1 MKIVFVYSGAEN
13 LGIEYISSFLK
24 SKGHEVQLL
33 FDPAVFSGDSFVNS
47 KLFSRI
53 QNIDEKIIKK
63 AIELKPDIIGFSAYT
78 GNYRWC
84 LNIAQR
90 IKKIANIP
98 IIFGGVHPTAV
109 PEKVL
114 TNEFVDFVIIGEG
127 EYAVLDLIEH
137 LQKGSGN
144 ESLFDTPNICFR
156 YKDGFRINPPRPYI
170 QDLDVFPF
178 PDKMLFYDKVPLL
191 EKQYYITTSRGCPY
205 SCTYCS
211 NDMYH
216 QLYCNEKNH
225 VRRRSPDNVIEEL
238 MVFKQRGK
246 AKLIAFVDD
255 VFTFSQ
261 SWLDEFIPKYK
272 SKIGLPFFCNV
283 HPLAVTEKKA
293 KLLKEGGCCLVT
305 MGVQSGSERIRSEVF
320 KRQGNNEKIA
330 ESVAHIKNAGI
341 KISVDNIFGAPS
353 ETEEDLSSSFDLY
366 KKLKTDR
373 ILTFW
378 LTYYPKTS
386 IITQALDNNCLSQKD
401 VENIEQGYVGY
412 THGTGSVSKKQAKM
426 YFKYEL
432 LFHIRSLVHN
442 EKLFNVLSKIAIFL
456 PLKHLTTRIII
467 VANALANRDSKFFY
481 LLNYIWTPKKTP

>member
-1 MKIVFVYSGAEN
+1 MKIVFIYSGAEN

-24 SKGHEVQLL
+24 SKGHEVHLL

-47 KLFSRI
+47 KLFSKI
-53 QNIDEKIIKK
+53 QNIDARIIAK
-63 AIELKPDIIGFSAYT
+63 AIELKPDIVGFSAYT

-84 LNIAQR
+84 LNIAQE

-98 IIFGGVHPTAV
+98 IVFGGVHTTAV

-114 TNEFVDFVIIGEG
+114 ANACIDFAIIGEG

-137 LQKGSGN
+137 LQKGDKI
-144 ESLFDTPNICFR
+144 EALLDTPNICFR
-156 YKDGFRINPPRPYI
+156 YQDGFRINLPRPYI
-170 QDLDVFPF
+170 QNLDALPF
-178 PDKMLFYDKVPLL
+178 PDKMLFYEKVPLL

-216 QLYCNEKNH
+216 QIYCKENNH

-238 MVFKQRGK
+238 MFFKQRGK
-246 AKLIAFVDD
+246 VKFISFVDD

-261 SWLDEFIPKYK
+261 SWLEEFIPKYK

-283 HPLAVTEKKA
+283 HPLAVTERKA
-293 KLLKEGGCCLVT
+293 QLLKEGGCGLVT
-305 MGVQSGSERIRSEVF
+305 MGVQSGSERIRAEVF
-320 KRQGNNEKIA
+320 KRQGSNDKIA
-330 ESVAHIKNAGI
+330 ESVAHIRNAGI

-353 ETEEDLSSSFDLY
+353 ETEEDLIVSFDLY

-378 LTYYPKTS
+378 LTYYPRTS
-386 IITQALDNNCLSQKD
+386 IIDLALKNNCLSKQM
-401 VENIEQGYVGY
+401 VEDIEQGYAGY
-412 THGTGSVSKKQAKM
+412 THGTGSVNKEQATM
-426 YFKYEL
+426 YYKYEL
-432 LFHIRSLVHN
+432 LFHIRSLVHSR
-442 EKLFNVLSKIAIFL
+442 KLFNVLSKIAIFM
-456 PLKHLTTRIII
+456 PFKHLITRIII
-467 VANALANRDSKFFY
+467 VINALANKDSKFFY
-481 LLNYIWTPKKTP
+481 LLNYIWAPKNTP